1 MTALVCPVGLGRAGS
16 IRPLSSLRRKG
27 RRPNRTASAAPSRT
41 RRAQPMRAGRLAWRR
56 GRGCTCAREG
66 RAPGGPMRGA
76 WAGPRAR
83 RRFLSRGFGTGGRG
97 GEGGGRERVGG
108 GGGAV
113 RMRCGFV
120 EDGAPANGLRP
131 IRREFRRCPGQGGDR
146 DLLLAFVLPRSHFL
160 PARLWESSIA
170 GSVWHCFE
178 PREKFL

>member
-1 MTALVCPVGLGRAGS
+1 MLGPAADLGMTALVCPVGLGRAGS

-97 GEGGGRERVGG
+97 GEGGRGWWSWWGGEDAVRLCGGWRARERSRTDSKGG
-108 GGGAV
+108 SPWSWSG
-113 RMRCGFV
+113 
-120 EDGAPANGLRP
+120 
-131 IRREFRRCPGQGGDR
+131 
-146 DLLLAFVLPRSHFL
+146 
-160 PARLWESSIA
+160 W
-170 GSVWHCFE
+170 GS
-178 PREKFL
+178 

>member
-1 MTALVCPVGLGRAGS
+1 MTALLCPVGLGRAGS
-16 IRPLSSLRRKG
+16 IRPLSSFRRKG
-27 RRPNRTASAAPSRT
+27 RRPIRTASATRPLARVAPGRCAQAGWDGGAGGDVLA
-41 RRAQPMRAGRLAWRR
+41 RERAARRAGRCGARR
-56 GRGCTCAREG
+56 QVPVQGGGSFRGDLEQGGGVGREG
-66 RAPGGPMRGA
+66 GV
-76 WAGPRAR
+76 
-83 RRFLSRGFGTGGRG
+83 GGR
-97 GEGGGRERVGG
+97 
-108 GGGAV
+108 GGAV

-170 GSVWHCFE
+170 GSVWPCFE